1 MVVTCVKLPD
11 IPVTSTVA
19 FPVVA
24 VLLAMSVS
32 VLVPVAGFELNEAV
46 TPPGSPEAARFTL
59 LLKPFCGVTVIVLI
73 PLDPCTRVR
82 LLGDAERVKFG
93 VWAFVL
99 IVTLSNVAL
108 ARLAVLPLLTP
119 RPIYTLCPMGIVRL
133 VPSCTQ
139 FTPSNEL

>member
-24 VLLAMSVS
+24 VLLATSVS
-32 VLVPVAGFELNEAV
+32 MLVPVAGFELNEVV

-82 LLGDAERVKFG
+82 LLGDADRVKFG
-93 VWAFVL
+93 VWTFVL
-99 IVTLSNVAL
+99 IVTLSKVAL

-119 RPIYTLCPMGIVRL
+119 RPM
-133 VPSCTQ
+133 
-139 FTPSNEL
+139 